1 MARSLPAGLAQQ
13 SLQAAVENRGLRAIR
28 RCYQCRKCTNG
39 CPLTFAMDLLPHQV
53 VRAVQLGL
61 DEEVL
66 GSKTIWVCAACQ
78 TCSTRCP
85 NDIDIAHLMDLLRQ
99 ESQGRAIPPGE
110 PEVVLF
116 HRAFLGSVRRHGR
129 VFELGMLVRYK
140 LAALWAALQKGGHR
154 LKLLPGQLWQEAQL
168 GWAMF
173 RRGRLRLWPNRI
185 RSPEHLRRMGSPAG
199 SRLGFGQSNAG
210 PNTSSMP
217 KTNTGSNMYTGPNTN
232 AGSNPSPGPNIAAG
246 SNISASSNIHAES
259 NTAAGPIG
267 PSAVAP
273 PLDHRTADPHGQ
285 TGGCQR

>member
-1 MARSLPAGLAQQ
+1 MACVLPAGLVHQ

-28 RCYQCRKCTNG
+28 RCYQCLKCTNG

-61 DEEVL
+61 DQEVL

-99 ESQGRAIPPGE
+99 ENQGRAVPPAE

-154 LKLLPGQLWQEAQL
+154 LKHLAGHLWQDAQL

-173 RRGRLRLWPNRI
+173 RRGRLRLWPHRI
-185 RSPEHLRRMGSPAG
+185 RSREHLRRMGGAGGPLFGSEKSVAASPVDAG
-199 SRLGFGQSNAG
+199 SNTSAG
-210 PNTSSMP
+210 PNV
-217 KTNTGSNMYTGPNTN
+217 NTGSNATP
-232 AGSNPSPGPNIAAG
+232 
-246 SNISASSNIHAES
+246 
-259 NTAAGPIG
+259 GPIG
-267 PSAVAP
+267 QSAAVP
-273 PLDHRTADPHGQ
+273 PLGYRTADPHGQ
-285 TGGCQR
+285 TGGGQ